1 LGGIKMANSIDI
13 SAKLKKE
20 PIKIKLT
27 EDKEYEVD
35 NSAETFVIVQDKLK
49 DKEFSIDV
57 MYEVIEILMGKDA
70 LKEIKDMKLSV
81 NGIES
86 VIIGLMAAINEIS
99 YEEMEKRFPKQ

>member
-1 LGGIKMANSIDI
+1 MANSIDI
-13 SAKLKKE
+13 SANLKKE
-20 PIKIKLT
+20 PIKIRLT

-35 NSAETFVIVQDKLK
+35 NSAETFVIVQNKLK
-49 DKEFSIDV
+49 DKEFSIEV
-57 MYEVIEILMGKDA
+57 MYEVIEMLMGKDA

>member
-1 LGGIKMANSIDI
+1 MANSIDI

-20 PIKIKLT
+20 PIKIRLA

-70 LKEIKDMKLSV
+70 LKEIKGMKLSV

-86 VIIGLMAAINEIS
+86 VIISLMAAINEIS

>member
-1 LGGIKMANSIDI
+1 MANSIDI

-20 PIKIKLT
+20 PIKIKLS

-70 LKEIKDMKLSV
+70 LKEIKGMKLSV

>member
-1 LGGIKMANSIDI
+1 MANSIDI

-20 PIKIKLT
+20 PIKIKLS

-70 LKEIKDMKLSV
+70 L

>member
-1 LGGIKMANSIDI
+1 MANSIDI

-27 EDKEYEVD
+27 EDKEYTVD

-49 DKEFSIDV
+49 DKEFSIEI

>member
-1 LGGIKMANSIDI
+1 MANSIDI

-20 PIKIKLT
+20 PIKIKLS

-35 NSAETFVIVQDKLK
+35 NSAETFVIGQEKLK

>member
-1 LGGIKMANSIDI
+1 MSNSIDI

-20 PIKIKLT
+20 PIKIKLS
-27 EDKEYEVD
+27 EGKEFEVD

-57 MYEVIEILMGKDA
+57 MYEVIEMLMGKDA

-81 NGIES
+81 NGTEC

>member
-1 LGGIKMANSIDI
+1 MANSIDI

-20 PIKIKLT
+20 PIKIKLS

-35 NSAETFVIVQDKLK
+35 NSAETFVIVQLK

>member
-1 LGGIKMANSIDI
+1 MSNSIDI

-49 DKEFSIDV
+49 DKEFSIEV
-57 MYEVIEILMGKDA
+57 MNEVIEILMGKDA
-70 LKEIKDMKLSV
+70 LKDIKDMKLSV
-81 NGIES
+81 KGIES

>member
-1 LGGIKMANSIDI
+1 MANSIDI
-13 SAKLKKE
+13 SSKLKKE
-20 PIKIKLT
+20 PIKIRLS
-27 EDKEYEVD
+27 ENKEYEVD

-57 MYEVIEILMGKDA
+57 MYDVIEILMGAEA

-81 NGIES
+81 QGTEC

-99 YEEMEKRFPKQ
+99 YEEMEKRFPRQ

>member
-1 LGGIKMANSIDI
+1 MSSSIDI

-49 DKEFSIDV
+49 DKEFSIEV
-57 MYEVIEILMGKDA
+57 MNEVIEILMGKDA
-70 LKEIKDMKLSV
+70 LKDIKDMKLSV
-81 NGIES
+81 KGIES

>member
-1 LGGIKMANSIDI
+1 MANSIDI

-20 PIKIKLT
+20 PIKIRLA

-35 NSAETFVIVQDKLK
+35 NSAEIFVIVQDKLK

>member
-1 LGGIKMANSIDI
+1 MANSIDI

-49 DKEFSIDV
+49 DKEFIIDV

>member
-1 LGGIKMANSIDI
+1 MANSIDI

-20 PIKIKLT
+20 PIKIRLA

-99 YEEMEKRFPKQ
+99 YEEMEKRFP

>member
-1 LGGIKMANSIDI
+1 MANSIDI

-20 PIKIKLT
+20 PIKIRLA

-49 DKEFSIDV
+49 DKEFNIDV

>member
-1 LGGIKMANSIDI
+1 MANSIDI

-27 EDKEYEVD
+27 EDKEYTVD

-49 DKEFSIDV
+49 DKEFSIEV

-99 YEEMEKRFPKQ
+99 YEEIEKRFPKQ

>member
-1 LGGIKMANSIDI
+1 MANSIDI

-20 PIKIKLT
+20 PIKIRLA

-70 LKEIKDMKLSV
+70 LKEIKGMKLSV
-81 NGIES
+81 NEIES

>member
-1 LGGIKMANSIDI
+1 MANSIDI

-27 EDKEYEVD
+27 EDKEYTVD

-49 DKEFSIDV
+49 DKEFSIEV

>member
-1 LGGIKMANSIDI
+1 MANSIDI

-20 PIKIKLT
+20 PIKIRLA

-70 LKEIKDMKLSV
+70 LKEIKGMKLSV
-81 NGIES
+81 NGI
-86 VIIGLMAAINEIS
+86 
-99 YEEMEKRFPKQ
+99 

>member
-1 LGGIKMANSIDI
+1 MANSIDI

-49 DKEFSIDV
+49 DKEFSIEV

-70 LKEIKDMKLSV
+70 LKEIVCKWNRECNYRF
-81 NGIES
+81 NG
-86 VIIGLMAAINEIS
+86 S
-99 YEEMEKRFPKQ
+99 YK

>member
-1 LGGIKMANSIDI
+1 MSSCIDI

-49 DKEFSIDV
+49 DKEFSIEV
-57 MYEVIEILMGKDA
+57 MNEVIEILMGKDA
-70 LKEIKDMKLSV
+70 LKDIKDMKLSV
-81 NGIES
+81 KGIES

>member
-1 LGGIKMANSIDI
+1 MANSIDI

-20 PIKIKLT
+20 PIKIKLS

-49 DKEFSIDV
+49 DKEFSI
-57 MYEVIEILMGKDA
+57 A

>member
-1 LGGIKMANSIDI
+1 MANSINI

-20 PIKIKLT
+20 PIKIKLS

-35 NSAETFVIVQDKLK
+35 NSAETFDIVQDKLK

>member
-1 LGGIKMANSIDI
+1 MSNSIDI

-20 PIKIKLT
+20 PIKIKLA
-27 EDKEYEVD
+27 EGKEYEVD

-49 DKEFSIDV
+49 DKEFSIEI
-57 MYEVIEILMGKDA
+57 MYEVIEMLMGKDA

-81 NGIES
+81 QGTEC

-99 YEEMEKRFPKQ
+99 YDEMEKRFPKQ

>member
-1 LGGIKMANSIDI
+1 MANSIDI

-27 EDKEYEVD
+27 EDNEYEVD
-35 NSAETFVIVQDKLK
+35 KSAETIVIVQDKLK

>member
-1 LGGIKMANSIDI
+1 MANSIDI

-20 PIKIKLT
+20 SIKIKLS

>member
-1 LGGIKMANSIDI
+1 MANSIDI

-20 PIKIKLT
+20 PIKIRLA

-35 NSAETFVIVQDKLK
+35 NSAETFVIVQDKLN

>member
-1 LGGIKMANSIDI
+1 MANNIDI

-20 PIKIKLT
+20 PIKIKLS

>member
-1 LGGIKMANSIDI
+1 MANSIDI

-20 PIKIKLT
+20 PIKIRLA

-86 VIIGLMAAINEIS
+86 VIISLMAAINEIS